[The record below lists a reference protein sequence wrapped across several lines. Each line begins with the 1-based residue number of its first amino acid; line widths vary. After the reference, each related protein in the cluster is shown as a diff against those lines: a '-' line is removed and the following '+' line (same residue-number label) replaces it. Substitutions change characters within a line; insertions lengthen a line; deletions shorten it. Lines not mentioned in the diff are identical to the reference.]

1 MEDKFNELLLILL
14 VQAIASSRSD
24 LVTNIFA
31 KKKNYILK
39 IIKKVIK
46 IKYVIFLVQNI
57 FKKWLA
63 VSQSAFDQF
72 YFTYSTENTVK
83 LNVKHCVRN
92 FEKKGYFVVCKT
104 A

>member
-1 MEDKFNELLLILL
+1 M
-14 VQAIASSRSD
+14 
-24 LVTNIFA
+24 
-31 KKKNYILK
+31 K

-72 YFTYSTENTVK
+72 YFTYSTDNTVK

-92 FEKKGYFVVCKT
+92 FEKKDILSFVKPPKNYENKYF
-104 A
+104 